1 MGHLADRILA
11 LHGVVALLV
20 VFLFPA
26 LEASAFVGVVVPGEI
41 AVLLGGVLAFEHRVS
56 LPAVVAAAVAGAIIG
71 DTVGY
76 WVGRRWGRTILDSSV
91 GRLVKREHLDRAER
105 YLAER
110 GGPAVFVGRFTAALR
125 ALIPGL
131 SGIAH
136 MRYRTFAAYNAAGG
150 AIWATGFVLLGY
162 IAGTGYRRVE
172 HIAGRAGLLLLVVV
186 VGAGGIA
193 LAGRWVAHHP
203 DRVRRL
209 VERVLGEGAVARARE
224 RYQTQIAF
232 LARRLRPEGALGLS
246 LTVSILA
253 IALAAWAFGS
263 LLFDVLSHG
272 ELALVDQP
280 VQNFF
285 VAHREPW
292 LTLLVRGAS
301 NLGNAAL
308 LIGGLVAVGLLWR
321 WRGRTWR
328 PLELLAI
335 AFAGA
340 WLLSNLVKV
349 LVHRPR
355 PPAAQAIGHW
365 TGYAFP
371 SGHVTHATAVYGM
384 LAALL
389 AAATSRWSWKVAAWT
404 GVMLV
409 VAAVA
414 FSRLYL
420 GAHWLTDVLGGMAL
434 GAAWLFG
441 VLAGERAIGRLRT
454 AGAPRPAEGEQA
466 PESTARARDQEA
478 RQGEEAQRGQEA
490 EEGQTADADAKDR
503 PQRRVSPGS

>member
-11 LHGVVALLV
+11 LHGLAALAV

-26 LEASAFVGVVVPGEI
+26 LEASVFVGVVIPGEI
-41 AVLLGGVLAFEHRVS
+41 AVILGGVLAFEHRVS
-56 LPAVVAAAVAGAIIG
+56 LPAVIVAAVAGAIIG
-71 DTVGY
+71 DTIGY
-76 WVGRRWGRTILDSSV
+76 LVGRRWGRRLLDSSV
-91 GRLVKREHLDRAER
+91 GRVVRREHLDRAER
-105 YLAER
+105 YLVER

-131 SGIAH
+131 AGIARMH
-136 MRYRTFAAYNAAGG
+136 YRTFALYNAAGG
-150 AIWATGFVLLGY
+150 AVWATGFVLLGY
-162 IAGTGYRRVE
+162 AAGTGWRRVE

-186 VGAGGIA
+186 LGAGGIA
-193 LAGRWVAHHP
+193 LAARWVAHHP

-209 VERVLGEGAVARARE
+209 VERVLGEGALARARD
-224 RYQTQIAF
+224 RYQAQIAF

-253 IALAAWAFGS
+253 IAVAGWAFGS
-263 LLFDVLSHG
+263 LLFDVLSHH

-292 LTLLVRGAS
+292 LTLLMRGAS

-308 LIGGLVAVGLLWR
+308 LIGGLAAVGLLWR
-321 WRGRTWR
+321 WRGGTWR
-328 PLELLAI
+328 PLRLLAV

-340 WLLSNLVKV
+340 WLLSNLVKL
-349 LVHRPR
+349 LVHRQR
-355 PPAAQAIGHW
+355 PPAVEAIGHW

-389 AAATSRWSWKVAAWT
+389 AAATPRWGRKVAAWT
-404 GVMLV
+404 GAVLV
-409 VAAVA
+409 VALIA

-420 GAHWLTDVLGGMAL
+420 GAHWLTDVLGGIAL

-441 VLAGERAIGRLRT
+441 VLAGERAIGQLRT
-454 AGAPRPAEGEQA
+454 AGGPGRRDAPADA
-466 PESTARARDQEA
+466 TTDATTVA
-478 RQGEEAQRGQEA
+478 
-490 EEGQTADADAKDR
+490 TAD
-503 PQRRVSPGS
+503 PERRQHRRISPGS